1 MVEGLNALAELA
13 DWVLP
18 GIGEGEILTGYTKP
32 EDIARFY
39 LERGARGVIIKLG
52 ARGAYFR
59 TADDA
64 GVVAAQPVAKV
75 VDTVGAGDGFA
86 VGVVSALLEG
96 RPLPE
101 AVARGNRIGA
111 LAIQVI
117 GITYSL
123 AYLDRANFG
132 FASAAGINQDLGIS
146 KGLASLIGALFFLG
160 YFFFQIPGAIYAERR
175 SVKKLVFWSLILWGG
190 CASLTGIVS
199 NIPSL
204 MVIRFLLGVVEA
216 AVMPAMLIFISN
228 WFTKR
233 ERSRANTFLILG
245 NPVTVLWMSVV
256 SGYLVH
262 SFGWR
267 HMFIAEGA
275 PAIIRAV
282 CWWFIVQDKPAE
294 VSWLT
299 QQQKDDLAETLR
311 AEQAAIKPVR
321 NYGEAFRS
329 PAVIKL
335 CAQYFCW
342 SIGVYGFVL
351 WLPSILK
358 NGSTLGMVETGWLS
372 ALPYLAAT
380 IAMLAASWAS
390 DKLNRRKVFVWPCL
404 LIGAAAFAASYAVG
418 STHFWISYA
427 LLVVAGAAMYAPYG
441 PFFAIVPE
449 LLPKNVAGGA
459 MALINSMGAL
469 GSFVGSYVV
478 GYLNGATGSP
488 AASYSFMSVA
498 LVAAVI
504 LTLAVKP
511 QPPASAKLVANP
523 LQGK

>member
-1 MVEGLNALAELA
+1 MATNLA
-13 DWVLP
+13 
-18 GIGEGEILTGYTKP
+18 
-32 EDIARFY
+32 ARRWWTIMPIVF
-39 LERGARGVIIKLG
+39 
-52 ARGAYFR
+52 
-59 TADDA
+59 
-64 GVVAAQPVAKV
+64 
-75 VDTVGAGDGFA
+75 
-86 VGVVSALLEG
+86 
-96 RPLPE
+96 
-101 AVARGNRIGA
+101 
-111 LAIQVI
+111 
-117 GITYSL
+117 ITYSL
-123 AYLDRANFG
+123 AYLDRANYG
-132 FASAAGINQDLGIS
+132 FAAAAGINQDLGIS
-146 KGLASLIGALFFLG
+146 KGLSSLIGALFFLG

-175 SVKKLVFWSLILWGG
+175 SVKKLVFVSLVLWGG
-190 CASLTGIVS
+190 CAALTGVVS

-216 AVMPAMLIFISN
+216 AVMPAMLIYISN
-228 WFTKR
+228 WFTKN

-245 NPVTVLWMSVV
+245 NPVTVLWMSIV

-262 SFGWR
+262 EFGWR
-267 HMFIAEGA
+267 HMFIAEGV
-275 PAIIRAV
+275 PAIIWAV
-282 CWWFIVQDKPAE
+282 CWWFLVQDKPAD
-294 VSWLT
+294 SPWLNA
-299 QQQKDDLAETLR
+299 QEKRDLDAALV

-321 NYGEAFRS
+321 NYAEAFRS

-351 WLPSILK
+351 WLPSIVK
-358 NGSTLGMVETGWLS
+358 NGSDLGMVATGWLS

-380 IAMLAASWAS
+380 IAMIAASWAS
-390 DKLNRRKVFVWPCL
+390 DRVGSRRGFVWPFL
-404 LIGAAAFAASYAVG
+404 LIGAAAFAASYALG
-418 STHFWISYA
+418 SSHFWISYA

-469 GSFVGSYVV
+469 GSFVGSYFV

-488 AASYSFMSVA
+488 VASYAFMSAA

-504 LTLAVKP
+504 LTLSVKP
-511 QPPASAKLVANP
+511 QARDAHPLAAP